1 MTQSNAGIWTVAL
14 KQASVAFACC
24 PPLVHNFNISII
36 SADLHGNGTLYDT
49 RKNDLNSILKIL
61 WFIFFRKLLLFISH
75 DIYQRGVVLKS
86 N

>member
-1 MTQSNAGIWTVAL
+1 MIFLFSPTVRHYMVDYDGIWTVAL

-49 RKNDLNSILKIL
+49 RKNYLNSILKIL
-61 WFIFFRKLLLFISH
+61 
-75 DIYQRGVVLKS
+75 
-86 N
+86 